1 MSSVAF
7 GRRFTTKDGPQ
18 NVRPEGFASNLPF
31 RRPLNKRALLGRD
44 GPQAFEPLVDGGG
57 GDLKNVGHAGL
68 AADRLAGGLE
78 RSARDRLLHTQAIL
92 KQHFRISQP
101 LPSMVTDAHILGMPK
116 DAKELAKLLNEAM
129 GNDRGVNA
137 KVAKA
142 CGVSIQAVGQWRKNG
157 RVAKKHLPT
166 IAGLLGK
173 PLAYFFPNAGKQ
185 SPPHASE
192 GVTTTQPQQEMEQR
206 LLMYFRALDP
216 ERKQAMLQNANAI
229 YQEQY
234 QGHPQPTPSFP
245 AQVASIA
252 PKHKKTG

>member
-7 GRRFTTKDGPQ
+7 RRRFTSQDRPQ
-18 NVRPEGFASNLPF
+18 NVGPQRLASNLAF
-31 RRPLNKRALLGRD
+31 RRSLDQRTLLGRD
-44 GPQAFEPLVDGGG
+44 RPQAFEPLVDGSG
-57 GDLKNVGHAGL
+57 GDLKHVGHTGL
-68 AADRLAGGLE
+68 AANRLAGGLKWGT
-78 RSARDRLLHTQAIL
+78 RDRLLHAQAIL
-92 KQHFRISQP
+92 KHHFSISQP

-116 DAKELAKLLNEAM
+116 DARELAKLLNEAM

-137 KVAKA
+137 RVAKA

-173 PLAYFFPNAGKQ
+173 PLIYFFPNMGKQ
-185 SPPHASE
+185 PAPPATE
-192 GVTTTQPQQEMEQR
+192 TLNQQPQEMEQR

-216 ERKQAMLQNANAI
+216 ERKQAMLQNANEV

-234 QGHPQPTPSFP
+234 KGHPQPALSFP
-245 AQVASIA
+245 AQVADISS
-252 PKHKKTG
+252 KNKKTG